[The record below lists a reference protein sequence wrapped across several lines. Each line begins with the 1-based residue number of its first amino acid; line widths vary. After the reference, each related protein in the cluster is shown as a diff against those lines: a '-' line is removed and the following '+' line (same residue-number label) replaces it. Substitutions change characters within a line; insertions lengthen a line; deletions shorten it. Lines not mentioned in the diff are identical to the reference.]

1 MKEVNEKQI
10 IKDRQLGDRKAQVD
24 QLKEVNEKMR
34 EKLAVLDSKLA
45 EQSTA
50 IARLKLEKDKIDNT
64 SQDYQKQLLTKG
76 DKLKM
81 NQSTLIEL

>member
-1 MKEVNEKQI
+1 LKEVNEKQI

>member
-1 MKEVNEKQI
+1 MK
-10 IKDRQLGDRKAQVD
+10 
-24 QLKEVNEKMR
+24 

-45 EQSTA
+45 EQTTS
-50 IARLKLEKDKIDNT
+50 IARLKLEKDKIDMT
-64 SQDYQKQLLTKG
+64 SQDYQKQLIVKG